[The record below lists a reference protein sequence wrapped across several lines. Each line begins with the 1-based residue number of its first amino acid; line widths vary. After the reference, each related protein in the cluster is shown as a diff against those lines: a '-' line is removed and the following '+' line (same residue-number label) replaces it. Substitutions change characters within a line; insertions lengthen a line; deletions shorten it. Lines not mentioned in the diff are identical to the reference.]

1 MKQITILGGSG
12 FLGSHLADEMTKK
25 KFKVKIFDT
34 QKSQFLKKN
43 QKMFI
48 GDINNTKDL
57 TKCIKG
63 SSYVFNFAAI
73 ADIDIAK
80 TKPILTSRI
89 NIEGTIN
96 ALLIC
101 KKLKVKKFIQAS
113 SIYANSVEG
122 GFYSISK
129 RSAEDYIVEFNE
141 IYKLNYTI
149 LRFGSLYGERS
160 DPNNGIR
167 KLIDYAQKKGKLIY
181 RGGKL
186 DSRKYIHIK
195 DASTLCLEAIK
206 KKYNNK
212 CLNITGK
219 KNTRVIDLINFFS
232 QQFDIKK
239 DKIKFLNEKK
249 TGHYNTEPT
258 KIRRKDGINLYIKKE
273 RNLKESL
280 LELIMESKNKKI

>member
-12 FLGSHLADEMTKK
+12 FLGSHLADQLTKK
-25 KFKVKIFDT
+25 KFKVKIFDI
-34 QKSQFLKKN
+34 QKSRFLKKN

-73 ADIDIAK
+73 AK
-80 TKPILTSRI
+80 TKPILTTKI

-141 IYKLNYTI
+141 IFKLNYTI
-149 LRFGSLYGERS
+149 LRFGSRYGERS
-160 DPNNGIR
+160 DSNNGIKKLIDCAKKKR
-167 KLIDYAQKKGKLIY
+167 KLI
-181 RGGKL
+181 
-186 DSRKYIHIK
+186 
-195 DASTLCLEAIK
+195 
-206 KKYNNK
+206 
-212 CLNITGK
+212 
-219 KNTRVIDLINFFS
+219 
-232 QQFDIKK
+232 
-239 DKIKFLNEKK
+239 
-249 TGHYNTEPT
+249 
-258 KIRRKDGINLYIKKE
+258 
-273 RNLKESL
+273 
-280 LELIMESKNKKI
+280 